1 MAFRLNIALEI
12 SSPTQRNES
21 NRKGL
26 STSKN
31 ISSHKHELFI
41 RESLLYG
48 FDLIEELPEIKLILN
63 FSIF

>member
-12 SSPTQRNES
+12 SSPTQRKES

-31 ISSHKHELFI
+31 IGSHKHELCI

-48 FDLIEELPEIKLILN
+48 FDLIKELPEIKLILN